1 MTLVGVRCSHPW
13 LDSKMRVV
21 NYSAIASDE
30 TWESSGLLLG
40 KAVNE
45 VVKHLQLNPPKN
57 ITITDPQLKKI
68 QASISRPPDAQH
80 QRMPSHPPRQSSFD
94 APPDYETLLHAQPS
108 ITDDIA
114 IPMPTIPAQF
124 SQIEAMG
131 KSEVKALL
139 DSEQSFREF
148 AETMMVEKDLFDL
161 RDEIKEG
168 NLKMARVNL
177 EKEEALKKLH
187 ASVASLRSDLKTSLE
202 ALDGLQERH
211 KELCGP
217 RDRRDLMRRLNQAKR
232 QALDE
237 SEEIATEW
245 VEGKSDKSVEEF
257 LETFLERRTI
267 HHMRGSKLEK
277 LETEGF

>member
-1 MTLVGVRCSHPW
+1 M
-13 LDSKMRVV
+13 K
-21 NYSAIASDE
+21 YSSMASDE

-45 VVKHLQLNPPKN
+45 VIKHLQLNPPTN

-68 QASISRPPDAQH
+68 QATISRPPDAQH
-80 QRMPSHPPRQSSFD
+80 QRMPSHPPRQTSFD

-108 ITDDIA
+108 TTDDMH

-131 KSEVKALL
+131 KSEIKALL

-148 AETMMVEKDLFDL
+148 AQTVMSGEALFDL

-168 NLKMARVNL
+168 NLEMARANL
-177 EKEEALKKLH
+177 EKEDDLKKLH
-187 ASVASLRSDLKTSLE
+187 ASVASLRLDLKTSLE
-202 ALDGLQERH
+202 ALNGLQERH

-245 VEGKSDKSVEEF
+245 VEGKSEKSVEEF

-267 HHMRGSKLEK
+267 HHMRASKLEK
-277 LETEGF
+277 LQTEGF